1 MKSIVFSHSYLLRK
15 LSFSTSR
22 FFLLPPSADPRGAQP
37 PPYMVVSPEAMA
49 SSICCGQIQCTSAS
63 PAPRPTIIPLHSF
76 GSFLHL
82 HPRCGKNNLHIA
94 DYSSKLVAGDPS
106 NNSNIATLQ
115 NFPQSRVL
123 FDFLKRSSTN
133 KGLIKHQQ
141 RADEQSEL

>member
-1 MKSIVFSHSYLLRK
+1 
-15 LSFSTSR
+15 
-22 FFLLPPSADPRGAQP
+22 
-37 PPYMVVSPEAMA
+37 
-49 SSICCGQIQCTSAS
+49 
-63 PAPRPTIIPLHSF
+63 
-76 GSFLHL
+76 
-82 HPRCGKNNLHIA
+82 LHIA